1 MLISFDFGL
10 LNSCT
15 MYIHIKFKYTRM
27 VYKSTVTR
35 NYECSSGD
43 VQIEPVRKMVQIIK
57 YCNKCI
63 YMYSGA
69 CSIQISACMDCG
81 NMGGSGVCAV
91 LL

>member
-1 MLISFDFGL
+1 
-10 LNSCT
+10 
-15 MYIHIKFKYTRM
+15 M

-43 VQIEPVRKMVQIIK
+43 VQIEPVRKMARIIK

-63 YMYSGA
+63 YMYSDA
-69 CSIQISACMDCG
+69 CSIQISACMDCA
-81 NMGGSGVCAV
+81 NMGSSGGVCAV